1 MELPKN
7 NKKGTMNMDQ
17 MEKTK
22 LVEAMKASAPR
33 QAQPVISQ
41 EEMEQFPCTIT
52 PVTVPVAGED
62 PVTVYVTKSAAA
74 VPGAPLVVN
83 YHGGGFI
90 RGRSDRDELFCR
102 RLAHT
107 FACVVID
114 VDYALAPDYAFPV
127 AVHQARAVALWA
139 KEQAASLGCDPDMVL
154 LVGQSAGGNLVAN
167 VCMDEVAE
175 PVVKP
180 IGALIAYAP
189 LDLQTDPVEKF
200 HPERDMPAERARN
213 YNALYCLPEKA
224 GDPRVSPLF
233 AEGAQ
238 LQAFPQTLVIT
249 AGDDSLAAEG
259 EAFAKKLARAGVEV
273 TCKRFNGCVHGFFIN
288 RMDAWED
295 GIELVHRFLRRC
307 LTDAQGSK

>member
-1 MELPKN
+1 
-7 NKKGTMNMDQ
+7 MDK
-17 MEKTK
+17 MEKAK

-41 EEMEQFPCTIT
+41 EEMAQFPCTIT
-52 PVTVPVAGED
+52 PVEVPVPGED
-62 PVTVYVTKSAAA
+62 AVTVYVTKAANVA
-74 VPGAPLVVN
+74 TGAPLVVN

-107 FACVVID
+107 FSCVVVD

-139 KEQAASLGCDPDMVL
+139 KAQAVSFGCDPEKLL

-175 PVVKP
+175 PVVQS

-189 LDLQTDPVEKF
+189 LDLKTDPVEKF

-213 YNALYCLPEKA
+213 YNALYCQPEKA
-224 GDPRVSPLF
+224 GDPRVSPVF
-233 AEGAQ
+233 AEESR
-238 LQAFPQTLVIT
+238 LTAFPQTLVIT
-249 AGDDSLAAEG
+249 AADDSLAAEG
-259 EAFAKKLARAGVEV
+259 EVFAQKLARAGVEV
-273 TCKRFNGCVHGFFIN
+273 TCKRFQNCVHGFFIN

-307 LTDAQGSK
+307 LADADK